1 MPPGVVWSQPGAA
14 YRGVQ
19 ATLMSR
25 SCNRTRL
32 GENPGRKSLASVG
45 SARYISGAQVRGG
58 EPGGAD
64 IGRNLPFDESYSLMH
79 VLLSS
84 DRFGLTP
91 RGWCVSFRA
100 NMAVCVAPW
109 PPGSVY

>member
-1 MPPGVVWSQPGAA
+1 MVATGSSVPWRSGDTHVAFLQPYAA
-14 YRGVQ
+14 
-19 ATLMSR
+19 
-25 SCNRTRL
+25 